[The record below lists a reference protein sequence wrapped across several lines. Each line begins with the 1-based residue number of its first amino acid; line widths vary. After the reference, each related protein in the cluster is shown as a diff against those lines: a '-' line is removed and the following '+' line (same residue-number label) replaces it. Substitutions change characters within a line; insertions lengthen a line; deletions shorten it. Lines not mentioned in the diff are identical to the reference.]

1 MSEDYRGVVAV
12 SHDDPGVARAE
23 GDARFTIEWPEA
35 TCESHVTSRI
45 VSDAGTYMVEI
56 ELKVSED
63 GRERWTRRWD
73 RTFPRD
79 HQ

>member
-1 MSEDYRGVVAV
+1 MRCCVGA
-12 SHDDPGVARAE
+12 
-23 GDARFTIEWPEA
+23 WPEA
-35 TCESHVTSRI
+35 TCESHVASRI
-45 VSDAGTYMVEI
+45 VSDADAYTVEI

-79 HQ
+79 LQ